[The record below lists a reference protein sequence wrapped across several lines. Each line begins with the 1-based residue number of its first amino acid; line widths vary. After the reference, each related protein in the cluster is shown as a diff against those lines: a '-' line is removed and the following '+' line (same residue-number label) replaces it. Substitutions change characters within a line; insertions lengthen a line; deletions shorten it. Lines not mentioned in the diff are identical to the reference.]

1 MNFPF
6 FYKKNKEVQ
15 NENVKGVENQ
25 DKEIKKLEDKQKK
38 GGKKRKIEILI
49 LKNKFVQKIINTNI
63 IEKGNK
69 KYVVIN
75 KKEYELTYSIP
86 GAIKELAFFDED
98 TDSFID
104 INTIKSIEKGYPSQV
119 IQNYIK
125 NQLEKVVSKEGKSG
139 MQILLDWAP
148 VIIGLVFFL
157 VAFYFASETHV
168 LNCVLNATKNVTT
181 TTTIY
186 PFPFPV
192 VPK

>member
-6 FYKKNKEVQ
+6 FHKKIENENIKEVKIQ
-15 NENVKGVENQ
+15 NEETKKIE
-25 DKEIKKLEDKQKK
+25 DKEKK
-38 GGKKRKIEILI
+38 GRKKGKIEILI
-49 LKNKFVQKIINTNI
+49 LKNKFVQKVINTNI
-63 IEKGNK
+63 VEKENK
-69 KYVVIN
+69 KYVMIN
-75 KKEYELTYSIP
+75 KKEYELTHSIP

-98 TDSFID
+98 TNSFID
-104 INTIKSIEKGYPSQV
+104 INTIKPIEKGYPSQV

-125 NQLEKVVSKEGKSG
+125 TQLEKVVSKEGKSG

-148 VIIGLVFFL
+148 VIIGLVFFI